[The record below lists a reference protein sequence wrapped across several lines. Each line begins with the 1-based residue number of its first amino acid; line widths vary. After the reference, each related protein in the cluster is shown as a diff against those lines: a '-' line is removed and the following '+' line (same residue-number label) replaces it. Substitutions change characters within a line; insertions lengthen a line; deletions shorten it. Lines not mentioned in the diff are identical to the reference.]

1 MATAVTPATAGTQN
15 LSNHAKFVPLFH
27 FVAVPILL
35 VNLFETAYRAVL
47 NPSWNLILPAL
58 VAFALVL
65 LAFLAR
71 TFALKVQD
79 RVIRLEMRLR
89 MRELLPADLAAR
101 IPEFTAGQLVAL
113 RFAGD
118 AELPGLARKVL
129 DDRMENRK
137 AIKEMV
143 KDWQADHLRA

>member
-1 MATAVTPATAGTQN
+1 MATAVKPAAGTQN

-35 VNLFETAYRAVL
+35 VNFVTMTYRAIL
-47 NPSWNLILPAL
+47 NPTWPMILSAL
-58 VAFALVL
+58 VALAILL

-89 MRELLPADLAAR
+89 MRELLPPELAAR
-101 IPEFTAGQLVAL
+101 IPEFTTGQLVAL

-118 AELPGLARKVL
+118 AELPALARTVL
-129 DDRMENRK
+129 EDRMDNRK
-137 AIKEMV
+137 AIKKMV